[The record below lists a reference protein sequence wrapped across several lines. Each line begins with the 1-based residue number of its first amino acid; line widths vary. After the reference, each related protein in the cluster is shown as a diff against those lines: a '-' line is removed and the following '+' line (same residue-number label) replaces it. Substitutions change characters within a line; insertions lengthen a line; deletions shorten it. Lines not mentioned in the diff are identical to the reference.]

1 MYLRGEG
8 RVRVRLTHVFKE
20 RGEGRGEVDTCM

>member
-8 RVRVRLTHVFKE
+8 TGGLRLTHVFK
-20 RGEGRGEVDTCM
+20 GKGRGKVDTCI

>member
-8 RVRVRLTHVFKE
+8 RVRLTHVFKG
-20 RGEGRGEVDTCM
+20 RGEGRGKVDTCI

>member
-8 RVRVRLTHVFKE
+8 RGGVRLTHVLL
-20 RGEGRGEVDTCM
+20 RGEGWVKFDTCI